1 MGVASARAGRR
12 TLVVEVAGEQRMSR
26 LFRSARVHPG
36 RPTELLPGLFGLSVD
51 ADHATEEYL
60 AGQLRLRPLV
70 ELLVHSRA
78 FHHFTSA
85 APGLAELVTLG
96 KIWTLAVELREDGRA
111 PVWDRLIV
119 DCPATG
125 HGIALLETA
134 GNVEELAASGPIRD
148 QAARINEV
156 VTHPAATGI
165 AVVAQP
171 EEMAVT
177 EAVEAAATLRGHG
190 MPVAAAVLNA
200 VREGELADADARALR
215 IAAENGDPAARAAAR
230 AALRRAR
237 RADADRAHLARL
249 GAGTGLPVIC
259 LPAVVRR
266 RFDLAA
272 VERLAD
278 AIPADG
284 ARPEAR

>member
-26 LFRSARVHPG
+26 LFRSARVRPD

-96 KIWTLAVELREDGRA
+96 KIWTMAVELRGDGRA
-111 PVWDRLIV
+111 PAWDRLIV

-190 MPVAAAVLNA
+190 LPVAAAVLNG
-200 VREGELADADARALR
+200 VREGGLADADARALR
-215 IAAENGDPAARAAAR
+215 TAAENGDPAARAAAG

-237 RADADRAHLARL
+237 RAGADRAHLERL
-249 GAGTGLPVIC
+249 GAGTGLPVIT
-259 LPAVVRR
+259 LPAVVSR

-278 AIPADG
+278 ALPANG
-284 ARPEAR
+284 GRPEAM